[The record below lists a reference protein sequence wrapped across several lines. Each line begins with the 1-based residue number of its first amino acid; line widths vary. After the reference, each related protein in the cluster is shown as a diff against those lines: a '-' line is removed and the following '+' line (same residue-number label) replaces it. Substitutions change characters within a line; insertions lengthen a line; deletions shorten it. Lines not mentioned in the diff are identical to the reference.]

1 MMNQIKIALGYSP
14 RQWGD
19 VQILDA
25 ALQRDE
31 RFHVVTAATSAQQL
45 YEDAQL
51 LEADLA
57 LLSPLIPGY
66 TPQLI
71 TDLLHHD
78 ARPIPT
84 IGLIPAMGSSYAD
97 EMYAAG
103 MKAHVNLP
111 VDDAQLRVLSAQIPE
126 VVEQALAERRSDAF
140 VPLAPR
146 ERIATTGSVWKSRT
160 VAVWSPK
167 GGAGKT
173 FTAVNL
179 AAALGVVAMRKTL
192 LIDADVS
199 RANVHVYLGL
209 PTDRNLFALIN
220 QASGRRNGGPPL
232 LTPSLLK
239 QNITH
244 YGAPTNS
251 KLDVLV
257 GIPKMQMAGT
267 QELRD
272 DDLVRAVVT
281 QALDLAEREYDFR
294 ILDLGPDLNMAM
306 HDAALRKADLV
317 LIVATPELT
326 CINDLRNVLPALR
339 GAYLSLDRFELVINK
354 YADRYGIAQQD
365 MLRELGMKK
374 FGFIPA
380 DEETAVLSINQQRPV
395 VLDSQPGELADGL
408 MSIASQLFGDL
419 ELIWQKRGGRI
430 VDRYRRPAAR
440 KGGEGIGQ
448 LIKNL
453 LIAEG

>member
-1 MMNQIKIALGYSP
+1 MGS
-14 RQWGD
+14 
-19 VQILDA
+19 
-25 ALQRDE
+25 
-31 RFHVVTAATSAQQL
+31 
-45 YEDAQL
+45 
-51 LEADLA
+51 
-57 LLSPLIPGY
+57 GY
-66 TPQLI
+66 T
-71 TDLLHHD
+71 
-78 ARPIPT
+78 
-84 IGLIPAMGSSYAD
+84 D

-111 VDDAQLRVLSAQIPE
+111 VDDVQLRLLSTKVPE
-126 VVEQALAERRSDAF
+126 VVAQALAERRSDAF

-146 ERIATTGSVWKSRT
+146 DMMATTGNVWKSRT

-179 AAALGVVAMRKTL
+179 AAALGVVGMRKTL
-192 LIDADVS
+192 LVDADVS

-209 PTDRNLFALIN
+209 STDRNLFALIN
-220 QASGRRNGGPPL
+220 QASGRRNGGQPTLSPA
-232 LTPSLLK
+232 LLK

-244 YGAPTNS
+244 YGAQTNS

-267 QELRD
+267 EELRD
-272 DDLVRAVVT
+272 DELVRAVLT
-281 QALDLAEREYDFR
+281 QAMDIAEREYDFR
-294 ILDLGPDLNMAM
+294 IMDLGPDLNMAM
-306 HDAALRKADLV
+306 HDAAIRKADLV
-317 LIVATPELT
+317 LLVATPELT

-365 MLRELGMKK
+365 LLRELGMKK

-380 DEETAVLSINQQRPV
+380 DEETAVLSINHQCPV
-395 VLDSQPGELADGL
+395 VLESKPGELADGI
-408 MSIASQLFGDL
+408 MSIASQLYGDL
-419 ELIWQKRGGRI
+419 DPIWQRRGGRI
-430 VDRYRRPAAR
+430 AARYKRPAER
-440 KGGEGIGQ
+440 KSGEGIGK